1 MDINEI
7 EGIND
12 ERNYQRWVKAFY
24 FFMGVVTAV
33 LVMHILFVAPFLTT
47 I

>member
-7 EGIND
+7 DGMND
-12 ERNYQRWVKAFY
+12 ERNYNRMVKAFY
-24 FFMGVVTAV
+24 FFLGVLAAV
-33 LVMHILFVAPFLTT
+33 AVMHVLFVAPFLTT